1 MKEQLNV
8 PQLFNLRR
16 DPFERT
22 AEESGM
28 YVNWL
33 GKKMWAFGPAQ
44 AIVKEHLTTFK
55 QWPPASSISNQEGL
69 ERSLEDMDSRR

>member
-1 MKEQLNV
+1 
-8 PQLFNLRR
+8 
-16 DPFERT
+16 
-22 AEESGM
+22 M

-44 AIVKEHLTTFK
+44 AIVKEHLATFQ
-55 QWPPASSISNQEGL
+55 QWPPISPISNQGQL